1 VNKVKEET
9 LDIFDEKGQW
19 IGTEARSEVHRLGL
33 WHQTFHCWIYR
44 REKERVYLLFQ
55 KRHPQKDTS
64 PNKLDITSAGHLLAG
79 EGPRDGV
86 RELEEELGLAVSY
99 ESLQHI
105 GVIRDVSG
113 EPGIVDREICHVYGY
128 ESDQPLEAYQIQQE
142 ELTGLLWI
150 RLDELM
156 RLLNGEISSVRA
168 SGFVC
173 DEDGSVSGVSQEVG
187 MADLVAHEKSYYQTV
202 FKAIRKLAGTS

>member
-1 VNKVKEET
+1 MKEET
-9 LDIFDEKGQW
+9 LDIFDENRQW

-44 REKERVYLLFQ
+44 KEGERVYLLFQ
-55 KRHPQKDTS
+55 KRHPRKDTS
-64 PNKLDITSAGHLLAG
+64 PGKLDITSAGHLLAG
-79 EGPRDGV
+79 EGPGDGV
-86 RELEEELGLAVSY
+86 RELEEELGLAVSF
-99 ESLQHI
+99 ESLQRI
-105 GVIRDVSG
+105 GVIRDASS

-128 ESDQPLEAYQIQQE
+128 ESDQPLEAYRIQRE

-156 RLLNGEISSVRA
+156 RLIDGETSAVRA

-173 DEDGSVSGVSQEVG
+173 DEDGSVSGVSEEVG
-187 MADLVAHEKSYYQTV
+187 MADLVAHERHYYQTV
-202 FKAIRKLAGTS
+202 FEAVRELAGKS